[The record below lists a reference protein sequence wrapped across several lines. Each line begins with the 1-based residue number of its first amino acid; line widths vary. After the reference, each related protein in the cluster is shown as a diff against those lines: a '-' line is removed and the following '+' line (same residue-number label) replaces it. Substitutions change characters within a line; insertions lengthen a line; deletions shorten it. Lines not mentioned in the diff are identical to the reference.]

1 MKRVNGII
9 IDIKSRG
16 LDHPEV
22 VTVEYEI
29 DGKKY
34 KIKETI
40 KLFNKTIKLGFLP
53 IGQKQIPQIDCKIGN
68 TVTLSY
74 SEEHPENA
82 HIEGNDGVT
91 NC

>member
-29 DGKKY
+29 DGKN
-34 KIKETI
+34 IR
-40 KLFNKTIKLGFLP
+40 
-53 IGQKQIPQIDCKIGN
+53 
-68 TVTLSY
+68 
-74 SEEHPENA
+74 
-82 HIEGNDGVT
+82 
-91 NC
+91 